1 MNLFEKQA
9 RLNQLF
15 TQSPVNAAY
24 LAGSLS
30 TRTSF
35 GHLSDVDIAI
45 LLTDSIKADQF
56 LDYQLY
62 FFSELAKRLESDTI
76 DVVILNQASLLLK
89 LQVIKYGQILF
100 TRNEK
105 QRVSF
110 ESKAVM
116 DYLDFKKFDE
126 IQNQALSR
134 RLYGQVNPGMPLDKE
149 TLQPRLKQLRDA
161 TIILHEL
168 GDTDRETFTTDYH
181 VYSIAER
188 YLQLA
193 IEACL
198 HICSTIVAALGLR
211 RPEGYHELL
220 SIIAAQQIIPRSV
233 AYRLEVLTD
242 LRDALLCDPGTLS
255 REVLYEHVQYRLSD
269 LEAFADA
276 IDEKLA

>member
-1 MNLFEKQA
+1 MNLFEKQS

-35 GHLSDVDIAI
+35 GHLTDVDIAI
-45 LLTDSIKADQF
+45 LLMEQIKSDSF

-62 FFSELAKRLESDTI
+62 FFSELAKRLESDNI

-100 TRNEK
+100 SRDEK
-105 QRVSF
+105 SRVAF
-110 ESKAVM
+110 ETKAVM

-134 RLYGQVNPGMPLDKE
+134 RLYGQVLPIDKE
-149 TLQPRLKQLRDA
+149 LVQRHLKQLHEA
-161 TIILHEL
+161 VSILQDL
-168 GDTDRETFTTDYH
+168 GKTKREEFTTNYRI
-181 VYSIAER
+181 YGLAER

-198 HICSTIVAALGLR
+198 QICGILVSSLGLR

-220 SIIAAQQIIPRSV
+220 SIIGSQQIIPLNLS
-233 AYRLEVLTD
+233 YRLEILTN
-242 LRDALLCDPGTLS
+242 LRDALVHEPGTLN
-255 REVLYEHVQYRLSD
+255 RDLLYDHIQQCPSD
-269 LEAFADA
+269 LEAFASA
-276 IDEKLA
+276 IEEKVAS

>member
-1 MNLFEKQA
+1 MNLFEKQS

-35 GHLSDVDIAI
+35 GHLTDVDIAI
-45 LLTDSIKADQF
+45 LLMEQIKSDSF

-62 FFSELAKRLESDTI
+62 FFSELAKRLESDNI

-100 TRNEK
+100 SRDEK
-105 QRVSF
+105 SRVAF
-110 ESKAVM
+110 ETKAVM

-134 RLYGQVNPGMPLDKE
+134 RLYGQVLPIDKE
-149 TLQPRLKQLRDA
+149 LVQRHLKQLHEA
-161 TIILHEL
+161 VSILQDL
-168 GDTDRETFTTDYH
+168 GKTKREEFTTDYRI
-181 VYSIAER
+181 YGLAER

-198 HICSTIVAALGLR
+198 QICGILVSSLGLR

-220 SIIAAQQIIPRSV
+220 SIIGSQQIIPNNLS
-233 AYRLEVLTD
+233 YRLEILTN
-242 LRDALLCDPGTLS
+242 LRDALVHDPGALN
-255 REVLYEHVQYRLSD
+255 RDLLYDHIQQRLGD
-269 LEAFADA
+269 LEAFASSVE
-276 IDEKLA
+276 EKVAG